1 MSAFI
6 GGLLL
11 ASTVGVGGFLLVVF
25 FVKRLLAWLDE
36 HDYIIY
42 NGHVPTYGSLG
53 NAFMELHQLAEPQ
66 KAYVLEMK
74 EELKLKREEDGE
86 AGSANPDALHGGGS
100 RSPRNTSLGTNSH
113 LRSRTEVISFLAC
126 ESAMP
131 FYR

>member
-1 MSAFI
+1 MLSLI

-11 ASTVGVGGFLLVVF
+11 ASTLGVGGFLLLVF
-25 FVKRLLAWLDE
+25 FVKRLLAWLDK

-74 EELKLKREEDGE
+74 EDLKKKREEGGE
-86 AGSANPDALHGGGS
+86 ADTHDPVARLSKEDRPSKRIAS
-100 RSPRNTSLGTNSH
+100 RRNTL
-113 LRSRTEVISFLAC
+113 
-126 ESAMP
+126 
-131 FYR
+131 